1 MKNINISMFYSGA
14 IIINNVLVCNDLP
27 EPIPNDITSFNTD
40 IYNSIINHTYEIILQ
55 K

>member
-27 EPIPNDITSFNTD
+27 EPIPNDITTFNFN
-40 IYNSIINHTYEIILQ
+40 IYNSIITHTYEIRLRQ
-55 K
+55 